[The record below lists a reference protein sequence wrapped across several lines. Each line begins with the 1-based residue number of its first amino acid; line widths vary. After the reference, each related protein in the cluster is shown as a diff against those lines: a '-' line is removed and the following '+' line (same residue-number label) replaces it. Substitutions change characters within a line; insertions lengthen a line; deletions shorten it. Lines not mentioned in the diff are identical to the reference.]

1 MKTKI
6 IFTLLLSFS
15 ISIYAQKREI
25 RDAEKAVEDKN
36 YNEAK
41 SLLKKVEDTY
51 TNENERWQST
61 YLLTKG
67 KAYLGDGLS
76 TSIEDF
82 KTAAQAFQDAID
94 LGEDEEDAI
103 AALDQLR
110 ADLVNSA
117 VEDQKKSK
125 NLVAANKLYESY
137 KLGKQ
142 DTLYLYYAANSAL
155 NAREYDMALDYY
167 KTLIDLDYNGSQTL
181 YQAKNLDTGVMET
194 FGNEVLRDAS
204 IQSGTHV
211 EPNDEVTPSKK
222 GEIAKFVSLIYI
234 EQNKPDEAI
243 EAMKIAK
250 AENPNDIPLMQ
261 AEADLYYKLGDM
273 QKYSEIMSEIS
284 ELSPDDPVIFYNLGV
299 STEKLEDFDK
309 AKEFYLKAIELD
321 PTMANAYNNV
331 ASIILKEDRK
341 ITEEMNKLG
350 MSTADTKKY
359 DELKEKKIKILK
371 EAVPYLEKTIEL
383 DSTNINAMKYLK
395 SIFYQTG
402 ENEKAKAIDERIKNA
417 EAGSN

>member
-1 MKTKI
+1 MKTRI
-6 IFTLLLSFS
+6 IFTLLFIFS
-15 ISIYAQKREI
+15 ITVFAQKREI
-25 RDAEKAVEDKN
+25 KDAEKAVENKEYD
-36 YNEAK
+36 EAK
-41 SLLKKVEDTY
+41 SLLSQVEGTY
-51 TNENERWQST
+51 KNENERWQST
-61 YLLTKG
+61 YLMTKG
-67 KAYLGDGLS
+67 KAYLGDGLT

-94 LGEDEEDAI
+94 LGEDVEDAK
-103 AALDQLR
+103 AAMDQLR

-117 VEDQKKSK
+117 VEDQRKSK

-155 NAREYDMALDYY
+155 NAQEYDMALDYY

-194 FGNEVLRDAS
+194 FGSKILRDAS
-204 IQSGTHV
+204 VKSGTHV

-234 EQNKPDEAI
+234 EQDKPDQAI
-243 EAMKIAK
+243 EAMKMAK

-273 QKYSEIMSEIS
+273 EKYSKIMSEIS
-284 ELSPDDPVIFYNLGV
+284 ELSPDDPIVFYNLGV

-321 PTMANAYNNV
+321 PEMANAYNNV

-359 DELKEKKIKILK
+359 DELKEKKIGILK
-371 EAVPYLEKTIEL
+371 EAVPYLKKTIEL
-383 DSTNINAMKYLK
+383 DSTNVNAMKYLK
-395 SIFYQTG
+395 SIYYQTG
-402 ENEKAKAIDERIKNA
+402 ENEKAKSMDELIQNA
-417 EAGSN
+417 EGN